1 MLDLFFDDNIR
12 TQTHMIKL
20 HKKKKSIQNYRW
32 IQLINTV
39 TILVARTTAQ
49 SKNTP
54 PRVHLVPVWVC
65 HMLHSI
71 NVC

>member
-39 TILVARTTAQ
+39 TILVARTD
-49 SKNTP
+49 SSVKEHP
-54 PRVHLVPVWVC
+54 
-65 HMLHSI
+65 S
-71 NVC
+71 